1 MTHVLLHCGHLLL
14 VGVCHKTH
22 KNVNMSSPAVEIAG
36 DADSRQAAIGQSNML
51 VTLTLAYLPFHMTPT
66 SLLPHEVIK
75 FKVRT

>member
-1 MTHVLLHCGHLLL
+1 
-14 VGVCHKTH
+14 
-22 KNVNMSSPAVEIAG
+22 MSSPAVEIAG